1 MNRFSTRAMGFG
13 ALLLLP
19 VLVLTA
25 RAEEYYAGKTVR
37 IVVSYTAGGTFDITS
52 RIFAKY
58 LAKYIPGKPLII
70 VQNMPGAGG
79 NVATNYVFNVAKPD
93 GTTIGNIHANRAL
106 AQALKEPGVHYDVTR
121 FEWIGSVSSGPSVLT
136 IRADLPY
143 KNAAELRG
151 LAKPLHFAAE
161 ARHTVPYIYPN
172 LLHQF
177 GGLALKPVV
186 GYPGVAESIAAIER
200 GESDGRAGSYMG
212 VLMYIERGIVKPIVR
227 SSFPSELSGLKGVT
241 LDTDIVPADV
251 RPVIDALSDPYVVGR
266 GYVAPPGTPADVMK
280 ILRQGFLDA
289 SRDPAL
295 VAELQKA
302 ALTLGPEGFLQSEEA
317 AKLMRGIV
325 AQPPAIF
332 DELKRLQQ

>member
-1 MNRFSTRAMGFG
+1 MKNSVRVMGFA
-13 ALLLLP
+13 ALLLFP
-19 VLVLTA
+19 AFALTVQA
-25 RAEEYYAGKTVR
+25 DEYYEGKTIR

-58 LAKYIPGKPLII
+58 LSKYIPGKPLII

-79 NVATNYVFNVAKPD
+79 NVAANYVFNVAKPD

-106 AQALKEPGVHYDVTR
+106 AQALQEPGVHFDVTR

-136 IRADLPY
+136 IRSDLPY
-143 KNAAELRG
+143 NKAEELRG
-151 LAKPLHFAAE
+151 LAQPLHFAAE

-177 GGLALKPVV
+177 GGLELKPVV

-212 VLMYIERGIVKPIVR
+212 VLMYVERGIVKPIVR
-227 SSFPSELSGLKGVT
+227 SAFPTDLPGLKGVK
-241 LDTDIVPADV
+241 LDTDIVNPEV
-251 RPVIDALSDPYVVGR
+251 RPVIDALSGPYVVGR
-266 GYVAPPGTPADVMK
+266 GYVVPPGTPAEVVK

-289 SRDPAL
+289 SRDPGL
-295 VAELQKA
+295 IQELRKA

-325 AQPPAIF
+325 TQPRAIF
-332 DELKRLQQ
+332 DQLKRLQQ